1 MLVMS
6 RKPQQSVTIK
16 VPPQAEESTIVVKII
31 SNSKSQTRVGV
42 EAPDKVVILRTEV
55 LDRDRANAKALSE

>member
-16 VPPQAEESTIVVKII
+16 CPDGNIVVVKLI
-31 SNSKSQTRVGV
+31 STSKSQCRWGI
-42 EAPDKVVILRTEV
+42 EAPEAVNILRTEV
-55 LDRDRANAKALSE
+55 LDRDLANAKALSE